1 MKDFK
6 VNGDVM
12 ILMSHTNKIV
22 RRKARLALLTILI
35 GLADR
40 ICQKF
45 AKIPVCS
52 LWVLFLRQHRLG
64 EYLQSYR
71 DVGYLND
78 VDEICCLL
86 RF

>member
-1 MKDFK
+1 MKDFNE
-6 VNGDVM
+6 NGDVM

-45 AKIPVCS
+45 ARIHVCS
-52 LWVLFLRQHRLG
+52 L
-64 EYLQSYR
+64 
-71 DVGYLND
+71 
-78 VDEICCLL
+78 
-86 RF
+86 

>member
-52 LWVLFLRQHRLG
+52 LYIFFKATEAFFYGSLV
-64 EYLQSYR
+64 EM
-71 DVGYLND
+71 
-78 VDEICCLL
+78 
-86 RF
+86 